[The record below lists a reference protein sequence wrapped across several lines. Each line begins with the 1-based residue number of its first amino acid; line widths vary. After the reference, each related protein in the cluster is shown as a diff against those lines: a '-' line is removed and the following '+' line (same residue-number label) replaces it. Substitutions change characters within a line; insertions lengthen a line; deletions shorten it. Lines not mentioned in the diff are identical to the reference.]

1 MSTNAGQSEFTKC
14 LIHNR
19 FQFGLEQCVNI
30 YMKFKNGTRIGYML
44 SSAIQERF
52 SIIPKAL
59 VLLSL
64 TRLQL
69 CRKLLFFSRAVPVS
83 AASPDFWIAC
93 ASDRVLRH
101 RNLPDRQMRC
111 LVCESQILTDYV
123 ASYIGPYSLYSRV
136 ETGFSVCCDPQR
148 QAQSLT
154 LG

>member
-1 MSTNAGQSEFTKC
+1 MSNNSGQSEFTKC
-14 LIHNR
+14 LIHSR

-30 YMKFKNGTRIGYML
+30 YTKFKNGTRIGYML

-69 CRKLLFFSRAVPVS
+69 CQKLLFFSRVMPGF
-83 AASPDFWIAC
+83 AASPDFWTAC
-93 ASDRVLRH
+93 ASDRVLCH
-101 RNLPDRQMRC
+101 WNLPDRQIRC
-111 LVCESQILTDYV
+111 LLHESLILTDYV
-123 ASYIGPYSLYSRV
+123 ASYIVPYSLYSRV
-136 ETGFSVCCDPQR
+136 ETGFSVCYDPQR